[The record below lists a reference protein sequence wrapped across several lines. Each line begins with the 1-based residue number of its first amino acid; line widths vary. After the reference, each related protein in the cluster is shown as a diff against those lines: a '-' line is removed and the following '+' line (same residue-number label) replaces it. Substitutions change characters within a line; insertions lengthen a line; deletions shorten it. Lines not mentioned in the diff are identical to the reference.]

1 MVYTYDEQIV
11 LPMRE
16 KVKYLSQNDKIFH
29 IIFAEQFDRET
40 LDFICRIATTLRKIG
55 GSKAGR
61 DYLRTLLSHKSAML
75 YFTQPSTRTFLSF
88 VRACQYLGINYA
100 EVRDPNISSFYKGE
114 SEIDGVR
121 TFSNYF
127 DLIIMR
133 HHEGGLAERVAY
145 MMSEIGCSIP
155 VINGG
160 SGSDEHPT
168 QALLDIYTL
177 QRSFEK
183 KSKGIEGIHVGFLG
197 DVARGRTVRSLAKLL
212 VKYNAKIT
220 FIAPSELAIRDDLRN
235 WLDKNQ
241 ADYSETNKLSD
252 VIKDVDA
259 MYVTRIQDE
268 YKLGDGEQPVDIDY
282 SPYSL
287 TLKEVDLMKSDAI
300 IMHPL
305 PRRGELAPEIDF
317 NHRAKY
323 WEQEVNGMWSRAAL
337 IAYLFNVESHI
348 LDYYSRHHS
357 SGSSE
362 KK

>member
-1 MVYTYDEQIV
+1 MVYTYEEQV
-11 LPMRE
+11 SLPMRE
-16 KVKYLSQNDKIFH
+16 KIKYLSHDDKLFH
-29 IIFAEQFDRET
+29 VIFAEQFDKNT
-40 LDFICRIATTLRKIG
+40 LDFLCRIATVLRKIG
-55 GSKAGR
+55 ETRTGR

-100 EVRDPNISSFYKGE
+100 EVRDPSISSAFKGE
-114 SEIDGVR
+114 TEIDGIR

-133 HHEGGLAERVAY
+133 HHEGGLAETVAY
-145 MMSEIGCSIP
+145 MMNEIGSKIP

-160 SGSDEHPT
+160 AGPDEHPT

-183 KSKGIEGIHVGFLG
+183 RSNGIDGIHVGFLG
-197 DVARGRTVRSLAKLL
+197 DVARGRTVRSLARLL
-212 VKYNAKIT
+212 VQYNAKIT
-220 FIAPSELAIRDDLRN
+220 FIAPKELAIRDDLKN
-235 WLDKNQ
+235 WLDTRQ
-241 ADYSETNKLSD
+241 ADYSETTKLND
-252 VIKDVDA
+252 VLGDVDA
-259 MYVTRIQDE
+259 LYVTRVQDE
-268 YKLGDGEQPVDIDY
+268 YKLTDNDVEVDY

-287 TLKEVDLMKSDAI
+287 TMPDVEKMKNDAI

-323 WEQEVNGMWSRAAL
+323 WEQEVNGMWARAAL
-337 IAYLFNVESHI
+337 LAYLFNVESRV
-348 LDYYSRHHS
+348 LDYYSRNHASAS
-357 SGSSE
+357 SD
-362 KK
+362 K

>member
-16 KVKYLSQNDKIFH
+16 KLKYLSQNDKVFH
-29 IIFAEQFDRET
+29 IIFAEQFDRQA
-40 LDFICRIATTLRKIG
+40 LDFICRIATILRKIG
-55 GSKAGR
+55 GSRAGR

-88 VRACQYLGINYA
+88 VRACQFLGINYA

-114 SEIDGVR
+114 TETDGIR

-145 MMSEIGCSIP
+145 MMSEIGSKIP

-160 SGSDEHPT
+160 AGPDEHPT

-183 KSKGIEGIHVGFLG
+183 RSKGMDGIHVGFLG
-197 DVARGRTVRSLAKLL
+197 DVARGRTVRSLARLL
-212 VKYNAKIT
+212 IHYDAKIT
-220 FIAPSELAIRDDLRN
+220 FIAPSELAIKDDLRT
-235 WLDKNQ
+235 WLERNQ
-241 ADYSETNKLSD
+241 ADYYETTKLSD
-252 VIKDVDA
+252 VIDDLDA
-259 MYVTRIQDE
+259 VYVTRIQDE
-268 YKLGDGEQPVDIDY
+268 YGSEGDAIDIDY
-282 SPYSL
+282 SPYYL
-287 TLKEVDLMKSDAI
+287 TPADVDKMKQDAV

-317 NHRAKY
+317 NHRARY
-323 WEQEVNGMWSRAAL
+323 WEQEINGMWARAAL
-337 IAYLFNVESHI
+337 VAYLFNVESHI

-357 SGSSE
+357 SGSGE
-362 KK
+362 NK